1 MIDILLDAIGGD
13 CATKPDTVQAAKVAR
28 WWTQSQAVTPELRR
42 YLYWNDQGVLTL
54 DVPTHTQ
61 ISGVVRVTAHGSAT
75 TLTRDWPAAP

>member
-1 MIDILLDAIGGD
+1 MTPPPQVRRASSNTAFERSKSDVHTFDGSSA
-13 CATKPDTVQAAKVAR
+13 AAPHPD
-28 WWTQSQAVTPELRR
+28 
-42 YLYWNDQGVLTL
+42 LYWNDQGVLTL